1 MPRQPRVPG
10 EYLHIIV
17 RGIGKQILFE
27 DTTDREK
34 YISYMRKYAAETGVV
49 LLAYCLMENHVHL
62 LVRDLNAA
70 IPVFMK
76 KMGVSYAQYYN
87 WKYDRMGHLFQDRYK
102 SETIS
107 DDAYLL
113 SAFRYILNN
122 PLNAGI
128 CQAEKYPWS
137 SYYEYGKDNSL
148 TDTKILCDMIGD
160 ETDFRRF
167 MQQPDDTEHMEAECH
182 KKDDVWALAT
192 IQKLLNVSSGTQLQQ
207 YDRKQRD
214 EALALLKKKG
224 LSIRQL
230 ERLTGINRG
239 VIQKA

>member
-1 MPRQPRVPG
+1 
-10 EYLHIIV
+10 
-17 RGIGKQILFE
+17 
-27 DTTDREK
+27 
-34 YISYMRKYAAETGVV
+34 MR
-49 LLAYCLMENHVHL
+49 
-62 LVRDLNAA
+62 
-70 IPVFMK
+70 
-76 KMGVSYAQYYN
+76 
-87 WKYDRMGHLFQDRYK
+87 
-102 SETIS
+102 
-107 DDAYLL
+107 AYLL
-113 SAFRYILNN
+113 YAFRYILNN

-137 SYYEYGKDNSL
+137 SYHEYGKDNSL
-148 TDTKILCDMIGD
+148 IDTKILCDMIGD

-192 IQKLLNVSSGTQLQQ
+192 IQKMLNVSSGTQLQQ

-214 EALALLKKKG
+214 EALALLKEKG